1 MREIKIGKNDA
12 GTRVDR
18 FLMKY
23 LSVPSSFIFKSLR
36 KKDVRLNGKH
46 PKGDVIL
53 KEGDI
58 LTLYMKEEVFGEK
71 TFRPGNDGIHVV
83 YEDAHILLINKPAEL
98 PCQPDEKHKTDT
110 LIDRVKSYL
119 YNRKEYRPEEEHTFA
134 PALCNRI
141 DTNTSGLV
149 IAAKDAESLR
159 MMNEKIRDREVHKYY
174 LARVVGVPQKE
185 TATLTGKIQKN
196 EKENRSRM
204 AEEGKEV
211 SLTYRTLSVEGGNAL
226 LEIELH
232 TGRSHQI
239 RTQMA
244 DLGHP
249 LAGDKKYGGGMG
261 GQALCA
267 YKLTFQFKGEAGVLS
282 YLSGKTFLVDT
293 VPFLTTDEYKA
304 VKES

>member
-12 GTRVDR
+12 GVRVDR
-18 FLMKY
+18 FLIKF
-23 LSVPSSFIFKSLR
+23 LSVPSSFVFKALR

-58 LTLYMKEEVFGEK
+58 LTLYMKEEAFGKK
-71 TFRPGNDGIHVV
+71 TFTPGNDDIAVV
-83 YEDAHILLINKPAEL
+83 YEDAHILLLNKPAEL
-98 PCQPDEKHKTDT
+98 PCQPDENHKTDT

-159 MMNEKIRDREVHKYY
+159 IMNEKIRDREVKKYY
-174 LARVVGVPQKE
+174 LAKVVGIPQKE
-185 TATLTGKIQKN
+185 SATLTGKIEKN
-196 EKENRSRM
+196 EKDNISRM
-204 AEEGKEV
+204 GDTGKDV
-211 SLTYRTLSVEGGNAL
+211 SLTYRTLWEDGKTSL

-244 DLGHP
+244 DAGHP
-249 LAGDKKYGGGMG
+249 LAGDKKYGGGAG

-267 YKLTFQFKGEAGVLS
+267 YKLSFSFEEAGILS
-282 YLSGKTFLVDT
+282 YLSGKTFMVDA
-293 VPFLTTDEYKA
+293 VPFLTDEEYKA
-304 VKES
+304 VRK